1 MVISS
6 FVKLFIS
13 KFFENFFKKNP
24 KKTSYF
30 ENYKDLSSHIQRQNS
45 QPLRVSSQIPI
56 TGLKSSKFWNFLIFI
71 FFRKF
76 WRKSSKTSYLEI
88 YQDLSSHIWRQ
99 IRQSYWEAKFLVPES
114 TLTEPH
120 YRDDKFKFCEIFYT
134 LVFGKILKKS

>member
-1 MVISS
+1 MINSSFAKFFIRWFSEKFLKNPEKNVISR
-6 FVKLFIS
+6 KLQ
-13 KFFENFFKKNP
+13 N
-24 KKTSYF
+24 
-30 ENYKDLSSHIQRQNS
+30 LSSHIQRQNS
-45 QPLRVSSQIPI
+45 QPLRVPSQIPI
-56 TGLKSSKFWNFLIFI
+56 TGLKSSKFWNFLTFI

-99 IRQSYWEAKFLVPES
+99 ITQSYWEAKFLVPES